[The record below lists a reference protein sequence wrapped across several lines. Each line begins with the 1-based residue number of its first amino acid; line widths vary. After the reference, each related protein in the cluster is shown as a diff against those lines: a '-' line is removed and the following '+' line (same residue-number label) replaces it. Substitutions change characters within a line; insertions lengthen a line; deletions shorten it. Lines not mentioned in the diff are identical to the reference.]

1 MIRARTTTRGK
12 TMITAIPLTIV
23 PLILFNVI
31 GYAVGGN
38 PWGDVLFGV
47 PLMSGAS
54 WPVTISDLMILLALV
69 MLFFETLRSAQPART
84 ATITNHI
91 VSTILLIVY
100 VVEFIVVPVAG
111 DSLFFV
117 LTAIALFDVV
127 AGFTISI
134 KTAQR
139 DISFGT
145 GVDVAGHR

>member
-1 MIRARTTTRGK
+1 
-12 TMITAIPLTIV
+12 MITAIPLTVI

-38 PWGDVLFGV
+38 PWTNELVHI
-47 PLMSGAS
+47 PLMSGVS
-54 WPVTISDLMILLALV
+54 WSVTISDLMILLALV

-84 ATITNHI
+84 STITNHI
-91 VSTILLIVY
+91 ISTILLIIY

-134 KTAQR
+134 RTAQR
-139 DISFGT
+139 DISFG
-145 GVDVAGHR
+145 GSVDGAAGQR

>member
-1 MIRARTTTRGK
+1 
-12 TMITAIPLTIV
+12 MITAIPLTIV

-38 PWGDVLFGV
+38 PWGDVILGV
-47 PLMSGAS
+47 PLMSGSS
-54 WPVTISDLMILLALV
+54 WSVTISDLMILLALV

-145 GVDVAGHR
+145 GIDTAGHH